1 VPYGLASE
9 EVALGHASDCVRWPR
24 AHDRIGTSPVCRRN
38 PSAKDKTVTVWEM
51 ESGPVKVLL
60 LDAKDGGTYEAL
72 SYTVS
77 RMEGLRLL

>member
-1 VPYGLASE
+1 
-9 EVALGHASDCVRWPR
+9 
-24 AHDRIGTSPVCRRN
+24 
-38 PSAKDKTVTVWEM
+38 M